1 MANLNMAFYDY
12 DGVLYAF
19 GVVSGL
25 SDVSYVRM
33 YVSTGTGTTYQY
45 RSDEIY
51 DKDTAKINTIQNSTP
66 CFVFNVRTDRDYK
79 DGSTEYPQRLNYW
92 ILDENEDGYGRYKV
106 SFHFYDSSGNLLN
119 SDPLR
124 PNAGGYSN
132 VYFQMHNSL
141 DSPDIEYDAT
151 NKKLRV
157 YNAGKYRH
165 IVEIVRKNRKSM
177 SYDSDTRDYAY
188 TVLMKNFE
196 GGKYWEPIPDTSMI
210 GETDG
215 ETNALCRF
223 FEYYDVKA
231 LILFD
236 SGVSFTTTEKENCI
250 AYATDALNSLSELT
264 GITVSSIDTLV
275 SSNYDKYDCR
285 ETSLMQNDTWGHN
298 AYANDLIEYEDVYRI
313 FVRFGKAG
321 SMAASDFGGQGRW
334 FTTQWADYANGGTA
348 TCHAMIQIDAAK
360 TYETLNHVVHE
371 EIYQSL
377 GIGGDNYY
385 YINSIHAD
393 PEYCNPDEYI
403 GIDKDILKF
412 IYSSVWSGWDSFDFI
427 NRLDTPCILF
437 ADYTGAEYYEFDLTK
452 LDDDDYIAYAWIAG
466 EKSNPGEVG
475 TSKSTN
481 TTLEAGGTSEFQYWD
496 GGWDDSPYSLKNSIE
511 FTHRASEKPEK
522 WYWSTRYTDTN
533 GNIVDITS
541 NAYVPMD
548 AEGIHPV
555 TYLEWNNFT
564 TRINEFRNYAG
575 YSDYNFTTVTRYQDF
590 TPAIY
595 NEAVKAIKGVPGYG
609 SYVYEISN
617 VTELSAALFNSLAS
631 EANAIAGY
639 V

>member
-12 DGVLYAF
+12 DGVMYAF

-51 DKDTAKINTIQNSTP
+51 DKDTAKINMIQNSTP

-79 DGSTEYPQRLNYW
+79 DGNTDSPQKLDYW

-106 SFHFYDSSGNLLN
+106 SFHFYDSSDNLLN
-119 SDPLR
+119 DESLTPS
-124 PNAGGYSN
+124 AEGYSN

-141 DSPDIEYDAT
+141 NSPNIEYDAI

-157 YNAGKYRH
+157 YNAGEYRH
-165 IVEIVRKNRKSM
+165 IVEIVRKNRKVM
-177 SYDSDTRDYAY
+177 SYDSDIRDYAY

-196 GGKYWEPIPDTSMI
+196 SGKYWEPIPDTNMM
-210 GETDG
+210 GEIDG
-215 ETNALCRF
+215 ETKALCRF

-236 SGVSFTTTEKENCI
+236 SGVSFTEAEKQACI
-250 AYATDALNSLSELT
+250 TYATDALTSISEIT
-264 GITVSSIDTLV
+264 GITISSIDTLI
-275 SSNYDKYDCR
+275 SNKYYKNDCHS
-285 ETSLMQNDTWGHN
+285 TALLQNDTWGQN
-298 AYANDLIEYEDVYRI
+298 AYANGLINYEELYRI
-313 FVRFGKAG
+313 FIRFGKSG
-321 SMAASDFGGQGRW
+321 SMTASDFGGQGRW

-348 TCHAMIQIDAAK
+348 TCHAMIEIEASK
-360 TYETLNHVVHE
+360 NYESLSHVVHE

-403 GIDKDILKF
+403 GIDREILKF
-412 IYSSVWSGWDSFDFI
+412 IYSYVWSGWDSFDFI
-427 NRLDTPCILF
+427 NRADTPCILF
-437 ADYTGAEYYEFDLTK
+437 ADYTGAEYYEFDLSK
-452 LDDDDYIAYAWIAG
+452 LDNDDYIAYAWIAG
-466 EKSNPGEVG
+466 EKSNPGNVG
-475 TSKSTN
+475 TSKPIN
-481 TTLEAGGTSEFQYWD
+481 TTLNNGGTSEFQYWD

-511 FTHRASEKPEK
+511 FTHTTIEKPER
-522 WYWSTRYTDTN
+522 WEWSERYTDIN
-533 GNIVDITS
+533 GNTVRITS
-541 NAYVPMD
+541 NAYIPMD
-548 AEGIHPV
+548 AEGFHPV

-564 TRINEFRNYAG
+564 MRINEFRNYVG
-575 YSDYNFTTVTRYQDF
+575 YPNYNFTTVTRYQAF
-590 TPAIY
+590 TPTIY
-595 NEAVKAIKGVPGYG
+595 NQAVKAIKGVSGYG
-609 SYVYEISN
+609 NYISEISN
-617 VTELSAALFNSLAS
+617 DTKLTAALFTSLAS
-631 EANAIAGY
+631 EANAIVGY